1 MISRK
6 AFIFIMITIFAVTLI
21 AKEFGVIQR
30 KRATLREGPGSFF
43 PAVAELQKGN
53 EVEILKTEEHWLQV
67 SITELTGYISKKAI
81 EGKSGDKKSDDP
93 FEQMS
98 SQPSVTKVAQSGV
111 SAAVKGFAE
120 KYAKQLDGDE
130 SFLNTLYSYHIN
142 PAEYQRFRETTYT
155 NRNKSKIYRK
165 VDLPRIRSKDVFSFS
180 EEGVG
185 LGIASRLAS
194 MGIYENRELQD
205 YVNHVG
211 NLVMEASDAYDQ
223 QIKFF
228 ILDVDN
234 VNAYACPGGI
244 IFVTR
249 GAIERMQDEA
259 ELACFLGHEIAHVV
273 LRHGMKELEE
283 RKSIVTADNAFAE
296 LEGETSMSE
305 EMQATSDELERIAL
319 ESYETI
325 FAGRLQ
331 EYEDEADTYGLTI
344 AARAGYAPESMVSFL
359 GRLSQ
364 EGDLSGNEHYT
375 TEQNRDR
382 QYRIQRWITRTG
394 FPDDLLVSNLARFQ
408 RMRQG
413 L

>member
-1 MISRK
+1 MKRTMTVLVFLSCILFMSVTVFAESGK
-6 AFIFIMITIFAVTLI
+6 IT
-21 AKEFGVIQR
+21 R

-53 EVEILKTEEHWLQV
+53 EVEVLKTEEHWLQV
-67 SITELTGYISKKAI
+67 SITGMTGYISKKAI
-81 EGKSGDKKSDDP
+81 EGSTEKSDDP
-93 FEQMS
+93 FAQMS
-98 SQPSVTKVAQSGV
+98 SKPSVTKVAQSGV

-120 KYAKQLDGDE
+120 KYAKRLDGDE

-142 PAEYQRFRETTYT
+142 PREYRQFREATYT

-165 VDLPRIRSKDVFSFS
+165 VDLPRLRSKDVFSFS

-194 MGIYENRELQD
+194 MGIYENKKLQD

-211 NLVMEASDAYDQ
+211 NLVVEASDAYDQ

-228 ILDVDN
+228 ILDVDK

-249 GAIERMQDEA
+249 GAIKRMQDEA

-273 LRHGMKELEE
+273 LRHGMKELEK
-283 RKSIVTADNAFAE
+283 RKPMVTADNAFAE
-296 LEGETSMSE
+296 LEGKTNMSE
-305 EMQATSDELERIAL
+305 EMQDTSDELESIAL

-331 EYEDEADTYGLTI
+331 EYEDEADSYGCTI
-344 AARAGYAPESMVSFL
+344 AARAGFDPESMVSFL

-375 TEQNRDR
+375 TDQNRDR

-394 FPDDLLVSNLARFQ
+394 FPDNLFETNLARFQ
-408 RMRQG
+408 RMKQG